1 MGRPAVVTVQQ
12 EVVQREVRRALEEVK
27 DPHIPVSLEHMGML
41 RDVTVDAHG
50 HVSIELAIPCL
61 ACPGVN
67 MLKDEIVRAVGDVR
81 GATGVTI
88 DEGWH
93 HEWHVNM
100 IDPEAQHLMRAY
112 GIQLTTEP
120 GGLPHA

>member
-1 MGRPAVVTVQQ
+1 MQP
-12 EVVQREVRRALEEVK
+12 EVLQREVRRALENVN
-27 DPHIPVSLEHMGML
+27 DPHIPVSLERMGML
-41 RDVTVDAHG
+41 REVSVDADG

-67 MLKDEIVRAVGDVR
+67 MLKDDIVRAVGDVR

-93 HEWHVNM
+93 HEWHVDM
-100 IDPEAQHLMRAY
+100 IEPDAQHLMRSY
-112 GIQLTTEP
+112 GIQLTTQS
-120 GGLPHA
+120 GRSHHA